1 MRKLLL
7 TIAGMFL
14 LLGAMAQ
21 QIPLIEVEGKSEISI
36 QPDEVLI
43 YLNMSQKGKTSA
55 EATNELNKRMRAL
68 EQALKKT
75 GVQTYELFVENYT
88 VNLDRIYK
96 DGTYQDIG
104 FIASQMARVRV
115 SDTQKDL
122 AKVIEALHSSVESG
136 FNLQFQVSEKA
147 MKALQEQLLQM
158 ALEDARTKAEIIAK
172 TMGIEEIKVFKVQYS
187 TQERGFTPVMR
198 SMKTM
203 AMDATAAYEEP
214 VLQTEA
220 KKISDSVLVSF
231 AFTN

>member
-14 LLGAMAQ
+14 LLGAIAQ

-55 EATNELNKRMRAL
+55 EATNELNKRMRTL

-75 GVQTYELFVENYT
+75 GVQTYELFVENYS

-104 FIASQMARVRV
+104 FIASQTARVRV

-122 AKVIEALHSSVESG
+122 AKVIEALHSSVESS
-136 FNLQFQVSEKA
+136 FNLQFQVSEKT
-147 MKALQEQLLQM
+147 MKASQEKLLQL
-158 ALEDARTKAEIIAK
+158 ALEDAKSKAEVIAK
-172 TMGIEEIKVFKVQYS
+172 TMGIEEIKVFKIQYA
-187 TQERGFTPVMR
+187 TQDRGFTPVMR

-203 AMDATAAYEEP
+203 AMDASMEYEEP

-220 KKISDSVLVSF
+220 KKITDSVLVSF
-231 AFTN
+231 AFMK

>member
-21 QIPLIEVEGKSEISI
+21 QVPLIEVEGKSEISI

-43 YLNMSQKGKTSA
+43 YLNMSQKGRTSA
-55 EATNELNKRMRAL
+55 EATNELNKRMRTL

-122 AKVIEALHSSVESG
+122 AKVIEALHTSVESG

-147 MKALQEQLLQM
+147 MKASQEKLLQM

-172 TMGIEEIKVFKVQYS
+172 TMGIAEIKVFKVQYS
-187 TQERGFTPVMR
+187 TQDKGFSPVMR

-203 AMDATAAYEEP
+203 AMDASIAYEEP

-220 KKISDSVLVSF
+220 KKITDSVLVSF
-231 AFTN
+231 AFMN

>member
-122 AKVIEALHSSVESG
+122 AKVIEALHTSVESG

-158 ALEDARTKAEIIAK
+158 ALKDARAKAEIIAK

-187 TQERGFTPVMR
+187 TQDKAFSPVIRLRG
-198 SMKTM
+198 M
-203 AMDATAAYEEP
+203 AMDATTTYEEP

-220 KKISDSVLVSF
+220 KKITDSVLVSF